1 MGLKDGAKTLHSITG
16 LTIEDVFKMCKGLA
30 DEYGMD
36 TPTMDVDCS
45 NVCFKVGKTVPSV
58 ASLLMANAGFCVV
71 PVCDANVRPI
81 SKQATHKRK
90 ADREKNQIKAALIR
104 KELRSLRSRVYTDA
118 VNRQEIM
125 KQIVQLERNCKSA
138 ETASDNVVS
147 EYLSDLLI
155 VELEQSAAHTKN
167 NAHGFV
173 ANVMIAEFQ
182 ADAVMMGHSVNRQSL
197 MAMTSDADIPCLSGD
212 CCIAVKDFTTDGKI
226 QLVCTSETTLKNA
239 MEYLSEDAEKRITYT
254 PAKHPIFENVS
265 DMKVRAVMVLFLGC
279 DVYVKGLLGAGAKTL
294 DDTISINYPAFTK
307 QCPHASL
314 LAYLKKYL
322 YTKIDSFDND
332 TVHTYIRALL
342 YEPTN
347 MADSPRTYLG
357 GVPPTKL
364 PAYLKEFAHES
375 QKFST
380 VQLSHCARVWD
391 APHINFYRLMDTEF
405 ATCAMRWFACI
416 VKTRS
421 EIQYIVLPVT
431 PKNLLFR
438 FVVIERACQL

>member
-36 TPTMDVDCS
+36 TPTIDVDCS

-58 ASLLMANAGFCVV
+58 TSLLIKWANAGFCVV
-71 PVCDANVRPI
+71 PVCDAKVRLV

-90 ADREKNQIKAALIR
+90 ADREKNRIKAALIR
-104 KELRSLRSRVYTDA
+104 KELRSLCSHVYTDA

-138 ETASDNVVS
+138 ETASANVVS

-212 CCIAVKDFTTDGKI
+212 CCI
-226 QLVCTSETTLKNA
+226 
-239 MEYLSEDAEKRITYT
+239 
-254 PAKHPIFENVS
+254 
-265 DMKVRAVMVLFLGC
+265 
-279 DVYVKGLLGAGAKTL
+279 
-294 DDTISINYPAFTK
+294 
-307 QCPHASL
+307 
-314 LAYLKKYL
+314 
-322 YTKIDSFDND
+322 
-332 TVHTYIRALL
+332 
-342 YEPTN
+342 
-347 MADSPRTYLG
+347 
-357 GVPPTKL
+357 
-364 PAYLKEFAHES
+364 
-375 QKFST
+375 
-380 VQLSHCARVWD
+380 
-391 APHINFYRLMDTEF
+391 
-405 ATCAMRWFACI
+405 
-416 VKTRS
+416 
-421 EIQYIVLPVT
+421 
-431 PKNLLFR
+431 
-438 FVVIERACQL
+438 